1 MQSMIDDYK
10 PLADYRLGLF
20 LYFDK
25 PPLLPECLLFQLQA
39 MTRVLL
45 N

>member
-1 MQSMIDDYK
+1 MQSMIDDYNK

-25 PPLLPECLLFQLQA
+25 PSLLPEKCLSFQLQA
-39 MTRVLL
+39 MT
-45 N
+45 